1 MGIDDG
7 CNGVGCIVKAIH
19 ELKAEGDQQRDA
31 QQDIW
36 VEGRAS
42 FYLQIPG
49 EADDRVDQTNDESR
63 PEDGNANLS
72 GISRHFLM

>member
-7 CNGVGCIVKAIH
+7 CNGVGGIVKAIH

-31 QQDIW
+31 QQD
-36 VEGRAS
+36 VRVGGRAS
-42 FYLQIPG
+42 LYLQIAR
-49 EADDRVDQTNDESR
+49 EADDRVNETKNQSH

-72 GISRHFLM
+72 GVSRHFLL